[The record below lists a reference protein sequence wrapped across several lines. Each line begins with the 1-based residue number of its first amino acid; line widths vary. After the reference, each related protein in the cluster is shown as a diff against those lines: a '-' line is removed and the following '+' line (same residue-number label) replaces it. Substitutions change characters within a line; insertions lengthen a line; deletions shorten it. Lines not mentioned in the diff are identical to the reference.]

1 MPKKSSASTLRVFRN
16 TSVFISSR
24 KAFMGRFAFGRSLI
38 LTVLGLGGCI
48 LFTAC
53 GSGTSTQVVTNEV
66 PAVVNLAPR
75 PDVSLEVGKFLNFT
89 AAAQNSAGNA
99 IRETFSYQS
108 SAPNIVTVSSGGIA
122 CAGTWDSLTA
132 PSVCTPGSTGVAQI
146 TAVARGVPSAPV
158 TVYVHQHV
166 TSVVISKLPNQPPTL
181 STSCLSK
188 RAPSGNP
195 ESTMYQAFAFNG
207 STDITSSVGP
217 FTWQSALPSGQTS
230 TTSSATSPVV
240 LSSPSVTAPLNQQIA
255 TAGNPGSGFIFASVG
270 NVNSQPLPFTTCPVQ
285 SIILSVLNAGASP
298 ITLSSGT
305 SATVNATVTDG
316 VGMPLIG
323 VPLTWSTSN
332 PISVGVTGGTST
344 SFGSIGSVTAPG
356 VGSAAVT
363 ASCTPPSCNSG
374 ITPSMPIYPQQAIE
388 FLVRP
393 ASGTTTPASPTVYV
407 TSTGCKAATST
418 CITQIVPIT
427 RSSSTSAFAAGT
439 PAPMPFVPNSAL
451 FDRTGGNEYF
461 GVDSTAF
468 GTKGALVVTGG
479 SSVSGI
485 QNVAGKVLAVSPDGT
500 TVIFSDTTDSPQRVF
515 ICANCNGSSRTSTPI
530 LVSGAVA
537 AEFSPDNLKAYI
549 VSGSACP
556 GTASAGC
563 LVVYSKIDAIQNIP
577 LAAPATSVAFIGD
590 GILGYIAGGSPSGG
604 AFLPTCG
611 PNTAAALGAVNL
623 TGNMLLPLPDG
634 QSVLSLSAPNLET
647 VTATVSGLPLPMG
660 ALGCPAPRGS
670 LNITNTVNSAGSL
683 GTGSFTPSQF
693 FLSSDGSKAYI
704 LGAPSLG
711 FVIQFDLA
719 TQTPLDISLAG
730 NATPLSA
737 SLSPAGDLLFVGAN
751 DGTVHVINTTT
762 LADTEQVTFPFP
774 QNSMCVG
781 PGTPATP
788 VETTLNITDAT
799 QTGANTTYSY
809 TVDAFD
815 AAGNTSAKSSAASVT
830 TPTGGGG
837 GGNGPCG
844 TVATSTSPYRQL
856 FRGERQRS
864 CGQQPERQRNFRND
878 LRTGSGRGKAV
889 EADFRTSLCG
899 PKRRTSFNHKRIY
912 AFVPASI
919 SLPMLSRTPLMNC
932 ADSGEENLRAISMA
946 SLMTTARGVCGNP
959 SSSATAARIR
969 LRSTAAMRSMRQF
982 SA

>member
-1 MPKKSSASTLRVFRN
+1 
-16 TSVFISSR
+16 
-24 KAFMGRFAFGRSLI
+24 MGRFAFGRSLI

-75 PDVSLEVGKFLNFT
+75 PNASLEVGKFLNFT

-181 STSCLSK
+181 STSCFSK

-195 ESTMYQAFAFNG
+195 ESTMYQAFAVNG

-230 TTSSATSPVV
+230 TTSSVV
-240 LSSPSVTAPLNQQIA
+240 LSSPGVTAPLNQQIA
-255 TAGNPGSGFIFASVG
+255 QANNPGAAFIFASVG

-285 SIILSVLNAGASP
+285 SITLNVLNAGGSP
-298 ITLSSGT
+298 VTLSSGT
-305 SATVNATVTDG
+305 AATVNATVIDS
-316 VGMPLIG
+316 VGMPLTG
-323 VPLTWSTSN
+323 VSLTWSTSN
-332 PISVGVTGGTST
+332 PISVGVTGGAST
-344 SFGSIGSVTAPG
+344 SFGSIGSVTTPSIG
-356 VGSAAVT
+356 NGAVT
-363 ASCTPPSCNSG
+363 ASCTPPSCNAG

-393 ASGTTTPASPTVYV
+393 ASGTTTPASPSVYV

-461 GVDSTAF
+461 GVASTAF

-500 TVIFSDTTDSPQRVF
+500 TVIFSDTTDSPQSVF
-515 ICANCNGSSRTSTPI
+515 VCSNCNGSSRTSTPI
-530 LVSGAVA
+530 LISGAVA
-537 AEFSPDNLKAYI
+537 AAFSPDNLKAYI

-563 LVVYSKIDAIQNIP
+563 LVIYSKVDAVQNIP
-577 LAAPATSVAFIGD
+577 LTAPATGVSFIGD

-611 PNTAAALGAVNL
+611 PNTAAALGGVNL

-647 VTATVSGLPLPMG
+647 VTATVSGLPLPVG
-660 ALGCPAPRGS
+660 AVGCPAPRGS
-670 LNITNTVNSAGSL
+670 LNMTNTVKSAGNL

-711 FVIQFDLA
+711 FVIQYDLA
-719 TQTPLDISLAG
+719 TQTPFDISLSG

-737 SLSPAGDLLFVGAN
+737 SLSPASDLLFVGAN

-788 VETTLNITDAT
+788 VETTMSITDTT
-799 QTGANTTYSY
+799 QTGANTTYTYNSL
-809 TVDAFD
+809 
-815 AAGNTSAKSSAASVT
+815 AGPALQ
-830 TPTGGGG
+830 TGQNVVITGMANSGNNG
-837 GGNGPCG
+837 TFAITALGNGTF
-844 TVATSTSPYRQL
+844 TVV
-856 FRGERQRS
+856 
-864 CGQQPERQRNFRND
+864 N
-878 LRTGSGRGKAV
+878 GSGVTANNQSGKGISGTICMPDLVAV
-889 EADFRTSLCG
+889 R
-899 PKRRTSFNHKRIY
+899 P
-912 AFVPASI
+912 
-919 SLPMLSRTPLMNC
+919 
-932 ADSGEENLRAISMA
+932 
-946 SLMTTARGVCGNP
+946 
-959 SSSATAARIR
+959 
-969 LRSTAAMRSMRQF
+969 
-982 SA
+982 

>member
-1 MPKKSSASTLRVFRN
+1 
-16 TSVFISSR
+16 
-24 KAFMGRFAFGRSLI
+24 MGRFAFGRSLI
-38 LTVLGLGGCI
+38 LTVLGVGGSI
-48 LFTAC
+48 LFNAC

-66 PAVVNLAPR
+66 PAVVNLTPK
-75 PDVSLEVGKFLNFT
+75 PDASLEVGKTLTFT
-89 AAAQNSAGNA
+89 AAAQNSAGKA

-158 TVYVHQHV
+158 TLYVHQHV
-166 TSVVISKLPNQPPTL
+166 TRVVISKLPNQPPTL

-188 RAPSGNP
+188 RAPSGSP
-195 ESTMYQAFAFNG
+195 ESTLYQAFAFNG

-217 FTWQSALPSGQTS
+217 FSWQSALPSGQTS
-230 TTSSATSPVV
+230 TTSSVA
-240 LSSPSVTAPLNQQIA
+240 LSSAGVMAPLNQEIA
-255 TAGNPGSGFIFASVG
+255 QASNPGSAFIFASVG

-285 SIILSVLNAGASP
+285 SIALSVLNAGGSP

-305 SATVNATVTDG
+305 AATVNATVIDS
-316 VGMPLIG
+316 VGMPLTG
-323 VPLTWSTSN
+323 VSLTWSTSN

-344 SFGSIGSVTAPG
+344 SFGSIGSVTTPSG
-356 VGSAAVT
+356 GSGAVT
-363 ASCTPPSCNSG
+363 ASCTPPSCNGG

-418 CITQIVPIT
+418 CITQIVPIS
-427 RSSSTSAFAAGT
+427 RSSSTSSFAAGT
-439 PAPMPFVPNSAL
+439 PVPMPFVPNSAL

-468 GTKGALVVTGG
+468 GTKGAMVATGG

-485 QNVAGKVLAVSPDGT
+485 QNVAGKVLAISPDGT
-500 TVIFSDTTDSPQRVF
+500 TVIFSDTADSPQRVF
-515 ICANCNGSSRTSTPI
+515 VCSNCNGSSRSSTPI
-530 LVSGAVA
+530 LISGAVA
-537 AEFSPDNLKAYI
+537 AAFSPDNLKAYI
-549 VSGSACP
+549 VSGSSCP

-563 LVVYSKIDAIQNIP
+563 LVVYSKVDAVQNIP
-577 LAAPATSVAFIGD
+577 LSAPATDASFIGD
-590 GILGYIAGGSPSGG
+590 GILGYIAGASSSGG
-604 AFLPTCG
+604 AFLPACG
-611 PNTAAALGAVNL
+611 PNTAAALGGVNL
-623 TGNMLLPLPDG
+623 TGNILLPLPDG

-647 VTATVSGLPLPMG
+647 VTATVTGSPLPVG

-670 LNITNTVNSAGSL
+670 LNVTNIVNSAGNL

-693 FLSSDGSKAYI
+693 FLSPDGSKAYI

-711 FVIQFDLA
+711 FVIQYDLA
-719 TQTPLDISLAG
+719 TQTPFDISLSG

-781 PGTPATP
+781 PGTPATQAP
-788 VETTLNITDAT
+788 V
-799 QTGANTTYSY
+799 
-809 TVDAFD
+809 
-815 AAGNTSAKSSAASVT
+815 
-830 TPTGGGG
+830 
-837 GGNGPCG
+837 PCN
-844 TVATSTSPYRQL
+844 P
-856 FRGERQRS
+856 
-864 CGQQPERQRNFRND
+864 D
-878 LRTGSGRGKAV
+878 LVLVK
-889 EADFRTSLCG
+889 
-899 PKRRTSFNHKRIY
+899 P
-912 AFVPASI
+912 
-919 SLPMLSRTPLMNC
+919 
-932 ADSGEENLRAISMA
+932 
-946 SLMTTARGVCGNP
+946 
-959 SSSATAARIR
+959 
-969 LRSTAAMRSMRQF
+969 
-982 SA
+982 